1 MNENKMSDPLQEK
14 IYALIADQFS
24 IEEERINPT
33 ASFIDD
39 LGADSLDMVEL
50 VMKIEEEFQFEIS
63 DQEAEK
69 IKTVQDVVQ
78 YVAALIKEKK

>member
-1 MNENKMSDPLQEK
+1 
-14 IYALIADQFS
+14 
-24 IEEERINPT
+24 
-33 ASFIDD
+33 
-39 LGADSLDMVEL
+39 MVEL